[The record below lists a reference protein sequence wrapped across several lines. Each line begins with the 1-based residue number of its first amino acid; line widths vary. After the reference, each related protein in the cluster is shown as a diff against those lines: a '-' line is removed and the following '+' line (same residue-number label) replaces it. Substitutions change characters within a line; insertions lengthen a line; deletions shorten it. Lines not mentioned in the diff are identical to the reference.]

1 MEISN
6 LPLTVK
12 IIYEPEA
19 KSAPYVAYSP
29 EFEVASCGPTEEKAR
44 QNLREA
50 IELAIEVSAEDGT
63 LNELLESAGFTSE
76 KKGWCLP
83 KVSFEPFSFPLPQS
97 LQGRVWL
104 NA

>member
-29 EFEVASCGPTEEKAR
+29 EFEIASCGPTEEKAR
-44 QNLREA
+44 KNLREA
-50 IELAIEVSAEDGT
+50 VELVIEVSAKDGT
-63 LNELLESAGFTSE
+63 LDELLESAGFTVE
-76 KKGWCLP
+76 EKGWRLP
-83 KVSFEPFSFPLPQS
+83 KISFEPFSFPLPEP